1 MPNSKTV
8 SKTNKTL
15 GSQQIIPLK
24 KLSFDEL
31 WSAYPS
37 DQIEHL
43 DPKMQKDVF
52 SDHCAINMSEALYKS
67 GVLLKTF
74 KGTKCWNCP
83 TPDPITKKGIHA
95 VRAQELSDYLK
106 QRPFAGCP
114 IPVSLTGSNYEETV
128 QGKKGIIFFQDYWLR
143 DGEKIPTG
151 DHIDLWNENSLASI
165 GWFNTW
171 IRRAFPSAS
180 ETLFS
185 MSDLRNSKQVLFWE
199 LL

>member
-1 MPNSKTV
+1 MQAAGFRNLALTPN
-8 SKTNKTL
+8 
-15 GSQQIIPLK
+15 
-24 KLSFDEL
+24 
-31 WSAYPS
+31 
-37 DQIEHL
+37 
-43 DPKMQKDVF
+43 
-52 SDHCAINMSEALYKS
+52 
-67 GVLLKTF
+67 
-74 KGTKCWNCP
+74 
-83 TPDPITKKGIHA
+83 PITKKGIHA

-114 IPVSLTGSNYEETV
+114 APISLTGSNYEETV

-171 IRRAFPSAS
+171 IRRTFPSAS

-185 MSDLRNSKQVLFWE
+185 MSDLRNSRQVLFWE